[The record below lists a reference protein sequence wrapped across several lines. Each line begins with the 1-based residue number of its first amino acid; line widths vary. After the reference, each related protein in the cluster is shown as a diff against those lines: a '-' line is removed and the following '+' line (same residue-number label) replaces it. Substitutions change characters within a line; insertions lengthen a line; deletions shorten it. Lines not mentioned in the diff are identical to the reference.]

1 MTQFWFAAST
11 EEFPPS
17 QMLEQAQAADRA
29 GFDAIGSSHHFPP
42 GFAGRRGSSPGAS
55 RPAAG
60 EGVPKKPLYTSVT
73 PILHHYHPAV
83 VAQYFMNL
91 EELYPGRAILG
102 VGSAEALSEV
112 PLGLDWPKPKEML
125 ARFDSGLEAI
135 RRLWDGETVTMDGGW
150 FSLNEAKLMTMAES
164 RPRMI
169 VSAFGPDAAAIAGK
183 HGDGLWTLGDP
194 ESAPEVIEAY
204 KKACAEHGR
213 EVGEIVLQAGFA
225 LGDDEA
231 ALIKATKKWKTTQFP
246 EYYLE
251 SDHDLEQM
259 AASAEARMS
268 DEEFAHEGF
277 LVSADVEEH
286 VDRIREM
293 MAIDDAVSI
302 ICLQGIGD
310 LDPLGSIRRYG
321 EEVLPA
327 LRDEASG
334 DGGGAKRFERD
345 SDTLKARQT

>member
-11 EEFPPS
+11 EEFTPS
-17 QMLEQAQAADRA
+17 EMLAQAKVADGA
-29 GFDAIGSSHHFPP
+29 GFDAIGSSDHFHSWFPQ
-42 GFAGRRGSSPGAS
+42 GRGSAAWVFL
-55 RPAAG
+55 PAAG
-60 EGVPKKPLYTSVT
+60 AAIAGRPLFTSVT

-91 EELYPGRAILG
+91 EELYPGRSILG

-112 PLGLDWPKPKEML
+112 PLGLDWPEPAEML
-125 ARFDSGLEAI
+125 KRFDAGLEAI

-150 FSLNEAKLMTMAES
+150 FSLNEAKLMTMARS
-164 RPRMI
+164 RPKMI

-204 KKACAEHGR
+204 KKACADHDKP
-213 EVGEIVLQAGFA
+213 VGEIVLQAGFA

-231 ALIKATKKWKTTQFP
+231 ALIKHTKKWKTTQFP

-251 SDHDLEQM
+251 SDHDLEKM

-277 LVSADVEEH
+277 LVSADVDEH
-286 VDRIREM
+286 VRRIGEM
-293 MAIDDAVSI
+293 IDLDEAVSV
-302 ICLQGIGD
+302 ICLQSIGD
-310 LDPLGSIRRYG
+310 LDPELSIKRYG
-321 EEVLPA
+321 AEVLPK
-327 LRDEASG
+327 LR
-334 DGGGAKRFERD
+334 ERAPVG
-345 SDTLKARQT
+345 S

>member
-17 QMLEQAQAADRA
+17 EMLAQARIADEA
-29 GFDAIGSSHHFPP
+29 GFDAIGSSDHFHSWFP
-42 GFAGRRGSSPGAS
+42 GGRGSAAWVFL
-55 RPAAG
+55 PAAG
-60 EGVPKKPLYTSVT
+60 AAVAGKPLFTSVT

-91 EELYPGRAILG
+91 EELYPGRAVLG

-112 PLGLDWPKPKEML
+112 PLGLDWPEPGEML
-125 ARFDSGLEAI
+125 ARFDAGLEAI

-150 FSLNEAKLMTMAES
+150 FRLDGAKLMTMAKT

-204 KKACAEHGR
+204 RNACAEHGR

-251 SDHDLEQM
+251 SDHDLDKM

-286 VDRIREM
+286 VRRIGEL
-293 MAIDDAVSI
+293 IDLDDAVSV

-310 LDPLGSIRRYG
+310 LDPETSIRRYG
-321 EEVLPA
+321 AEVLPK
-327 LRDEASG
+327 LREHA
-334 DGGGAKRFERD
+334 AA
-345 SDTLKARQT
+345 AR